1 MVGGYKQ
8 RLSLSASTSLWR
20 KTIGGSNAVPGFL
33 CIWPALKFGHLDEA
47 QVPDQSLYSRGVTDK
62 KDTEDGASVNHKSK
76 DCPPAWSGY
85 IP

>member
-47 QVPDQSLYSRGVTDK
+47 QVPD
-62 KDTEDGASVNHKSK
+62 
-76 DCPPAWSGY
+76 
-85 IP
+85 